1 MNTWIQGSLAFQ
13 VGRYSIGNT
22 DEKMMKNDTIT
33 LDARNLL
40 CPMPVIRVQE
50 AVASLP
56 SGTMIKAICTDPG
69 VLYDIPA
76 WVRVHGHKLI
86 STEENGNEYTV
97 VIEVCA

>member
-1 MNTWIQGSLAFQ
+1 MAK
-13 VGRYSIGNT
+13 
-22 DEKMMKNDTIT
+22 KMMSNDTII

-50 AVASLP
+50 AVASLS
-56 SGTMIKAICTDPG
+56 SGAIIKAVCTDPG

-86 STEENGNEYTV
+86 TTEENGNEYTV
-97 VIEVCA
+97 IIEVCG